1 MPASYARLHP
11 GLLARK
17 GEAGPAAISE
27 TPLAPAKLD
36 VRQCAAGA
44 LEESPHETGAVRQC
58 SSVRLTPAE
67 KRRLRAAAAAL
78 DLSHQQLIAR
88 ALNDYLDRVSQ
99 SELAHCACLK
109 RRPGG

>member
-17 GEAGPAAISE
+17 GEAGPAAISDG
-27 TPLAPAKLD
+27 PRPPAQLD
-36 VRQCAAGA
+36 LRQCTADA

-78 DLSHQQLIAR
+78 DLSHQQLIAH
-88 ALNDYLDRVSQ
+88 ALNDYLDRLSQ
-99 SELAHCACLK
+99 AELAHCACLK
-109 RRPGG
+109 RRPGE

>member
-17 GEAGPAAISE
+17 GEAGPAA
-27 TPLAPAKLD
+27 TPGAPPPPAQLNL
-36 VRQCAAGA
+36 RQCAGGA
-44 LEESPHETGAVRQC
+44 LEESPHETGEVRQC

-88 ALNDYLDRVSQ
+88 ALSDYLDRLSQ
-99 SELAHCACLK
+99 AELAHCACLK
-109 RRPGG
+109 RRPGE

>member
-27 TPLAPAKLD
+27 VPPPPARPDL
-36 VRQCAAGA
+36 RQCAGEPF
-44 LEESPHETGAVRQC
+44 EESPHETGAVRQC

-88 ALNDYLDRVSQ
+88 ALNEYLDRLSQ
-99 SELAHCACLK
+99 AELAHCACLK
-109 RRPGG
+109 RRPGE